1 MGLDY
6 LYDLQTALL
15 GEALD
20 AIDVPRTGRPLPC
33 VSYVAM
39 SAPVID
45 KCCEA
50 CAGEAATPGGG
61 GMMTVH
67 LGGDRDPLDF
77 TPPDQNN
84 CQILTTANL
93 VITLARCVPT
103 QTGELG
109 PIPPTPADLDASALR
124 LYGDLWALVTYLLGR
139 RHDAGFLAG
148 MGGCKGITF
157 TTVRYLSDGP
167 TGGCGGWEVSLRVK
181 LNDFGPWPGS

>member
-6 LYDLQTALL
+6 LYDLQAALL
-15 GEALD
+15 AEALT

-33 VSYVAM
+33 TTYIAM
-39 SAPVID
+39 GAPAID
-45 KCCEA
+45 KCCES
-50 CAGEAATPGGG
+50 CAGDTAGGG

-77 TPPDQNN
+77 TPPSENG
-84 CQILTTANL
+84 CQILTTATL

-109 PIPPTPADLDASALR
+109 PVPPTPADLDASALR

-139 RHDAGFLAG
+139 RHDPGFLAA
-148 MGGCKGITF
+148 MGGCKGVSF
-157 TTVRYLSDGP
+157 TTVRYLDGGP
-167 TGGCGGWEVSLRVK
+167 SGGCAGWEVALRVK
-181 LNDFGPWPGS
+181 LNDPGPQPGS